1 MTFRNNGG
9 QVEPGSVSL
18 SKILFYCQT
27 PSARAKLGVDFF
39 FTQQQQEQEP
49 PPTFSKRI
57 KMTKAIANLGV
68 NFIN

>member
-9 QVEPGSVSL
+9 QVEPGSVPL

-39 FTQQQQEQEP
+39 SHSNNKNNNKKP
-49 PPTFSKRI
+49 H
-57 KMTKAIANLGV
+57 L
-68 NFIN
+68 NFIRESK